1 MSGQRSTRSSATKE
15 RRMGRRPGPST
26 TRAEILEAARES
38 FAARGY
44 EGTSLRSVAASAGVD
59 PALVRRFF
67 GSKEDLLTA
76 ALRVTLDPGER
87 LAGVLAGDLDTLGE
101 RLVDYFLSVWE
112 QPKSR
117 DVLLAMIRTA
127 STNAHAARLLRG
139 FFGGEIL
146 SRLARAVED
155 EQEAQLRAAAIGSQ
169 IVGLAFYRYLLEVEP
184 IASASA
190 ETLRATFGPTL
201 QRYLAGPLSRG

>member
-1 MSGQRSTRSSATKE
+1 
-15 RRMGRRPGPST
+15 MGRRPGPST

-127 STNAHAARLLRG
+127 STNAHAAQLLRG

-146 SRLARAVED
+146 SRLARAIED

-184 IASASA
+184 IASAST

-201 QRYLAGPLSRG
+201 QRYLAEPLSRG